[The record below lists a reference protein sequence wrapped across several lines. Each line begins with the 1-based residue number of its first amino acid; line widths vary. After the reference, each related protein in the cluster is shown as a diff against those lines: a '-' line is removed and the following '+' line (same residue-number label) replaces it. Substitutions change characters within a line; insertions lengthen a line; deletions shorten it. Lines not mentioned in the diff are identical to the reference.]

1 MSANK
6 RISGDYNIETISGNV
21 AITSDVI
28 ISGNLTVSGA
38 QTEVTSTNTNITDR
52 VITLNDGETGAGVT
66 GVRSGIEVDRGTS
79 TNARFVYDEATDAW
93 QLDNGSGSLVP
104 VVQSVT
110 GLTEVVDDTSP
121 QLGGDLDVNSQSIV
135 STSDGNI
142 TLAPNGTGV
151 TVINSAIT
159 LSEES
164 DPTGAANVTKLYA
177 KEASSGGTGLFTVTD
192 TVGPEE
198 LVSKSKAIV
207 FGIIF

>member
-1 MSANK
+1 MSTTK
-6 RISGDYNIETISGNV
+6 RINGDYKVIADNMTI
-21 AITSDVI
+21 T
-28 ISGNLTVSGA
+28 GNLTVSGT
-38 QTEVTSTNTNITDR
+38 QTTVNSVDTAINDR
-52 VITLNDGETGAGVT
+52 VIILNDGESSAGISGGT
-66 GVRSGIEVDRGTS
+66 SGIEVDRGTS
-79 TNARFVYDEATDAW
+79 TNAQLVYDEASDAW
-93 QLDNGSGSLVP
+93 KVDQGSGSLVP
-104 VVQSVT
+104 IVQSVT

-121 QLGGDLDVNSQSIV
+121 QLGGSLDVNSQSIV

-164 DPTGAANVTKLYA
+164 DPTGAANVTKVYA

-198 LVSKSKAIV
+198 LVSKTKAIV